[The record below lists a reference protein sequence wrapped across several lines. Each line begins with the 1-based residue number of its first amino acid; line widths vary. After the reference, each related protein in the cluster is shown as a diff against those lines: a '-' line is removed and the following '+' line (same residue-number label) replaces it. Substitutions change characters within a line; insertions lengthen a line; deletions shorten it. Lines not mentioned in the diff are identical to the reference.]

1 MEQRGMNKK
10 LDEIPLIDRSE
21 HAQFLTD
28 LSRESRSTCEV
39 ERQSVRL
46 DRSSHSGS

>member
-1 MEQRGMNKK
+1 MEQRGMSKK

-21 HAQFLTD
+21 HAQFLMD
-28 LSRESRSTCEV
+28 LSRGGRSTCEV
-39 ERQSVRL
+39 QGQSVCL